1 MVGSF
6 WVEGLIAFQWLWPS
20 NNLWPSTGLWPF
32 TSLWLFPSLELYCA
46 PRLMGINLGALG
58 SVTSA
63 TTKSSADAA
72 LQEIQAFLPCA
83 TPDLWLEN
91 ALSNQTLMLI
101 DHANCEKKAA
111 STALNLIYRYT
122 DNFELLN
129 KMSRLAREEMRHFEQ
144 VIAIMKRRKIAYQ
157 HISASRYAAGMREL
171 ARANDPGKLVDVLV
185 IGAFIEARSC
195 ERFARLAP
203 YLDDELEQFYRS
215 LLKSEG
221 RHYQDY
227 LNLAQKAASAEEV
240 ASRIALFREREQELI
255 LTPDTE
261 FRFHSGP
268 VSASF

>member
-1 MVGSF
+1 MTTA
-6 WVEGLIAFQWLWPS
+6 IKQP
-20 NNLWPSTGLWPF
+20 
-32 TSLWLFPSLELYCA
+32 
-46 PRLMGINLGALG
+46 
-58 SVTSA
+58 SA
-63 TTKSSADAA
+63 TTA
-72 LQEIQAFLPCA
+72 LAEIQTFLPCA
-83 TPDLWLEN
+83 TPDRWLEN
-91 ALSNQTLMLI
+91 ALDHQSLMLI

-144 VIAIMKRRKIAYQ
+144 VIAIMKRRNINYL
-157 HISASRYAAGMREL
+157 HISASRYAAGMRDL
-171 ARANDPGKLVDVLV
+171 ARNDDPGRLVNVLV

-203 YLDDELEQFYRS
+203 YLDDELEQFYTS

-227 LNLAQKAASAEEV
+227 LKLAKKAAGDAGIEERV
-240 ASRIALFREREQELI
+240 ALFAERERELI
-255 LTPDTE
+255 EQPDTE

-268 VSASF
+268 V